1 MWLFD
6 IKHALM
12 LYYLTMCL
20 TAQHAIEKYMTLWH
34 QTCFN
39 VVLSYYVFN
48 SSTCNREECDS
59 LTLDM
64 F

>member
-1 MWLFD
+1 
-6 IKHALM
+6 
-12 LYYLTMCL
+12 MCL
-20 TAQHAIEKYMTLWH
+20 IVQHVTEKYMTLWH

-48 SSTCNREECDS
+48 SSTCNREAYDS
-59 LTLDM
+59 LTSNM